1 LGDLGGK
8 FNLGKKRGSTSLR
21 AFIEKLIRTSVLIK
35 PSTLE
40 DLEDLEYN
48 HGMKFYFTL
57 DKCIL
62 NMV

>member
-40 DLEDLEYN
+40 DLEYN
-48 HGMKFYFTL
+48 HGMKFYFAL
-57 DKCIL
+57 DKCML